1 LYFLLLSDDGEH
13 ENLIRRL
20 VKRVL
25 KELSNTPMVVS
36 EFAVGINERVEKV
49 MDLLQLQ
56 SNSVKVLG
64 LYGMGGVGKTTLAKA
79 LFNSLV
85 GRFER
90 RCFISNVR
98 QFASKEDGLV
108 SIQSN
113 IIKDLTSQEGT
124 QSFIS
129 DVNAGISSI
138 RRIVRENRVLLV
150 LDDVDHVN
158 QLDALIGKRE
168 WFHEGS
174 CIIITTRDTTVLP
187 EKHVNKLFEVTELY
201 PKEALELFSYHALRK
216 KDPPPDFRSCSEQIV
231 SLTGRMPL
239 ALEVFGCFLFGKR
252 RVEEWED
259 VVEKLKT
266 IRPGNLHDVL
276 KISYDGLDEQEK
288 CIFLD
293 IACFFV
299 QMGMKRDDVID
310 VLRGCGFRGE
320 IAMTVLVEK
329 CLIKVRQDN
338 TLWMHDQIRDM
349 GRQIV
354 LDENHVD
361 PGMRSR
367 LWDRAEIMSVLKS
380 RKVKIQKHCKM
391 HAWIKIQ

>member
-1 LYFLLLSDDGEH
+1 
-13 ENLIRRL
+13 
-20 VKRVL
+20 
-25 KELSNTPMVVS
+25 
-36 EFAVGINERVEKV
+36 
-49 MDLLQLQ
+49 
-56 SNSVKVLG
+56 
-64 LYGMGGVGKTTLAKA
+64 
-79 LFNSLV
+79 
-85 GRFER
+85 
-90 RCFISNVR
+90 
-98 QFASKEDGLV
+98 
-108 SIQSN
+108 
-113 IIKDLTSQEGT
+113 
-124 QSFIS
+124 
-129 DVNAGISSI
+129 
-138 RRIVRENRVLLV
+138 
-150 LDDVDHVN
+150 
-158 QLDALIGKRE
+158 
-168 WFHEGS
+168 
-174 CIIITTRDTTVLP
+174 
-187 EKHVNKLFEVTELY
+187 
-201 PKEALELFSYHALRK
+201 
-216 KDPPPDFRSCSEQIV
+216 V

-310 VLRGCGFRGE
+310 ILRGCGFRGE

-329 CLIKVRQDN
+329 CLIKIRQDN

-380 RKVKIQKHCKM
+380 KKVKSFFF
-391 HAWIKIQ
+391 